1 MDGALIH
8 DLHRVDQLRQAAAAA
23 APAIERLVA
32 AGAANGISEREVHLT
47 LGSNTTVA
55 RWCHQQLRTLEQGDA
70 DQQALAAAMVGEG
83 VKV

>member
-1 MDGALIH
+1 MDEALLR
-8 DLHRVDQLRQAAAAA
+8 DLARVDRLRQDAAAA

-32 AGAANGISEREVHLT
+32 AGAANGISERDAHGAIGT
-47 LGSNTTVA
+47 NATVL

-70 DQQALAAAMVGEG
+70 DQQALAAALAGEG